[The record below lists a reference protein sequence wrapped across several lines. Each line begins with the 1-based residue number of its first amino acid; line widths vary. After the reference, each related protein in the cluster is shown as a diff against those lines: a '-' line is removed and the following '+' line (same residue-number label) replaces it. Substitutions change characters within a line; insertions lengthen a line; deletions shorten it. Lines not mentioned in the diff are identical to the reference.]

1 MIPERS
7 KIKKIMPKQN
17 PRNHPNPRSK
27 HHKHFQSALIAGAIV
42 TILLTSVVYT
52 LTPLSPLLSYLI
64 AINIMQFGAM
74 AYDKRAAQRGGG
86 RIPELVLGLWALLGA
101 SFAMIFAM
109 ISLRHKTKK
118 MRFHFI
124 LAVVLVLQVFI
135 LTQVKESLFLSN
147 DNLGFIEQEIPR

>member
-1 MIPERS
+1 
-7 KIKKIMPKQN
+7 MPKQN
-17 PRNHPNPRSK
+17 PRNHPNPGSK
-27 HHKHFQSALIAGAIV
+27 RHKPFQRTLIAGAIV
-42 TILLTSVVYT
+42 TILLTSIIYSF
-52 LTPLSPLLSYLI
+52 TPLSPLLSYLI

-74 AYDKRAAQRGGG
+74 AYDKQAAQRGGG

-118 MRFHFI
+118 IRCHFI

-147 DNLGFIEQEIPR
+147 DNLGFIEQEFSR

>member
-1 MIPERS
+1 
-7 KIKKIMPKQN
+7 
-17 PRNHPNPRSK
+17 
-27 HHKHFQSALIAGAIV
+27 
-42 TILLTSVVYT
+42 
-52 LTPLSPLLSYLI
+52 
-64 AINIMQFGAM
+64 MQFGAM
-74 AYDKRAAQRGGG
+74 AYDKQAAQRGGG

-118 MRFHFI
+118 IRCHFI

-147 DNLGFIEQEIPR
+147 DNLGFIEQEFSR